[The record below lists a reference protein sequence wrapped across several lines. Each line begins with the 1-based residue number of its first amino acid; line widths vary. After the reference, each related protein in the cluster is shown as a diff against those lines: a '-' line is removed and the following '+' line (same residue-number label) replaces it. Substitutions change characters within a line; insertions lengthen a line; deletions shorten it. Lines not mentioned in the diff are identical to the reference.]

1 MAKLTAW
8 IVTVLGVLLALPLL
22 GVEAIGT
29 ATSGILGWLIV
40 LGVLVIGIGKLVRNY
55 KR

>member
-8 IVTVLGVLLALPLL
+8 LVTILGVLLLLPRIGVDL
-22 GVEAIGT
+22 GADL
-29 ATSGILGWLIV
+29 SSWLIA

-55 KR
+55 NGRRR